1 MSPLELSSLSSAA
14 RWAVTLTTFTLV
26 VVSAR
31 ALGRRGDGDTGG
43 GAPPWLPLLAAFG
56 VAAAFA
62 HLPPLTARLPV
73 LFPVGMG
80 LGLVAAVASL
90 FVPGAR
96 RAFSG
101 LGDGDVR
108 LLLSFRAIFGA
119 MLLALAGVGIMPPAF
134 ALAAGLGDLV
144 VGWLA
149 LAAPRPLDAEAPRPW
164 RLLVHGLGL
173 ADLVQVVVLAATV
186 VRPWSALHGDATDT
200 VTLPWVAV
208 PLMLALNLHGFWQA
222 CAARQREPGRHG
234 PEPVVDVRGA
244 LPRT

>member
-14 RWAVTLTTFTLV
+14 RWAVTLSSFTLV

-31 ALGRRGDGDTGG
+31 ALGRRDLGDAGG
-43 GAPPWLPLLAAFG
+43 RATPWLPFLAALA

-62 HLPPLTARLPV
+62 HIPPLTARLPV
-73 LFPVGMG
+73 LFPVGLG
-80 LGLVAAVASL
+80 LGLLAAFASL

-96 RAFSG
+96 RAFSR
-101 LGDGDVR
+101 LGDADLR
-108 LLLSFRAIFGA
+108 LMLSFRAIFGA
-119 MLLALAGVGIMPPAF
+119 MLFGLAGVGIMPPRF

-149 LAAPRPLDAEAPRPW
+149 LAAPQPLDAEAPRPW

-173 ADLVQVVVLAATV
+173 VDLVQVVVLAVTV
-186 VRPWSALHGDATDT
+186 VRPWSDLHANATDT

-234 PEPVVDVRGA
+234 PEPVADVRSA
-244 LPRT
+244 VSRT